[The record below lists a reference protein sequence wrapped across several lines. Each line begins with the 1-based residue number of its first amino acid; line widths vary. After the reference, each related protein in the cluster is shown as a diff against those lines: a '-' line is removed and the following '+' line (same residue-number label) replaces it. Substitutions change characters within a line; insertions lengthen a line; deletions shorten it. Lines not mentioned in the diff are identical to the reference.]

1 MKALKITYWSSTILL
16 SLMMAMSVFIY
27 FTNPEVAEGF
37 HKAGFRDFF
46 RIELGIAKAIGILL
60 LILPFIPRN
69 FKEWGY
75 AGFFITF
82 VSAFVAHAAAG
93 DPVSAFMGAAFAL
106 ILLLVS
112 YFSFTRLQ
120 ATPAK

>member
-1 MKALKITYWSSTILL
+1 MKALKITYWVSTILL
-16 SLMMAMSVFIY
+16 SLMMAMSVFMY
-27 FTNPEVAEGF
+27 FTSPEVAEGF
-37 HKAGFRDFF
+37 TRAGFPQFF
-46 RIELGIAKAIGILL
+46 RVELGIAKAIGILL

-82 VSAFVAHAAAG
+82 VSAIVTHIAVG
-93 DPVSAFMGAAFAL
+93 DPVSGFMGAIFAL

-120 ATPAK
+120 PAPAK

>member
-1 MKALKITYWSSTILL
+1 MKTLRITYWSSTILL
-16 SLMMAMSVFIY
+16 SLMMAMSVFMY
-27 FTNPEVAEGF
+27 FTNPQVAEGF
-37 HKAGFRDFF
+37 IKAGFQDFF
-46 RIELGIAKAIGILL
+46 RIELGIAKAIGIFLL
-60 LILPFIPRN
+60 VLPFVPRN

-82 VSAFVAHAAAG
+82 VSALIAHAAAG
-93 DPVSAFMGAAFAL
+93 DPVSGFMGAIFAL

-120 ATPAK
+120 AAQAK